1 MNPEDYKDLIGKK
14 ASTVYEN
21 YFMTIKEIKQFKD
34 MLLVYFE
41 ENNYV
46 CNIQIL
52 KLEDGS
58 RIIKL

>member
-1 MNPEDYKDLIGKK
+1 MNPEDFKEFIGKK
-14 ASTVYEN
+14 ASVFNEN

-41 ENNYV
+41 ETNYV
-46 CNIQIL
+46 CNLQVL

>member
-1 MNPEDYKDLIGKK
+1 MNPEDFKHLIGKK

-21 YFMTIKEIKQFKD
+21 YFMTIKEIKPLKD